1 MSDKP
6 NGKTIP
12 PLADMAEALQAVN
25 EKMTGGMALDAERA
39 AVQGS
44 RVLAWNP
51 VEDITAYELARA
63 LMVLIVGVGGG
74 NAFDVL
80 DRQAPEVTRHFQ
92 EPPADDAA

>member
-12 PLADMAEALQAVN
+12 PIADLAEALQSVN
-25 EKMTGGMALDAERA
+25 EKMTGGMVRDAELNA
-39 AVQGS
+39 

-51 VEDITAYELARA
+51 VEDITTYELARA

-80 DRQAPEVTRHFQ
+80 DRQAPDVTRHFQ
-92 EPPADDAA
+92 EPAADDEA

>member
-12 PLADMAEALQAVN
+12 PIADLAEALQSVN
-25 EKMTGGMALDAERA
+25 EKMNGGMIAPP
-39 AVQGS
+39 

-51 VEDITAYELARA
+51 VEDITTYELARA

-80 DRQAPEVTRHFQ
+80 DRQAPDVTRHFQ
-92 EPPADDAA
+92 EPAADDEA